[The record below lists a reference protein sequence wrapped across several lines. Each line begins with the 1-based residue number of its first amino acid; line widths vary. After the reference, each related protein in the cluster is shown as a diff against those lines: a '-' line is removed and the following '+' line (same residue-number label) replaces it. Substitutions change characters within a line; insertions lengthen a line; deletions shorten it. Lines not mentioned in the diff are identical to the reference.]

1 MWQAN
6 FFIIMYATLG
16 SFYLGITTKANIAF
30 VKSSSDGYFG
40 KLIFESDSKLI
51 SHKNKESDNTNP
63 QAVLE
68 DTKGYQSDEPAST
81 AWHEMESKLMQLNPT
96 VYCGGDAMTLNVQ
109 GSIMAN
115 FMIDGDDGPV
125 PVMQIPANCGISVTQ
140 SSTEAF
146 LTVPYHGCYVT
157 QQENGHVLPL
167 RLGETPMKISC
178 HMPPYDP
185 PIVFCFAS
193 GMVAKI
199 GCRSA
204 DVLKIKVNGK
214 WDPFIPASSK
224 CGITTEYETDGVVV
238 TAPHQSSCWQIK
250 GGKKFL
256 SIQYGNEEFA
266 LSCLDS
272 QNPHP
277 YVVSSTIVPYHSYEP
292 NITPPTDNITTINIA
307 TAPGGLAR
315 KLKQPMLYPFGKMY
329 YRHSWANPSRNLLAG
344 TSTVSSITSSPT
356 PTPASTSKPIDMMY
370 PFPLISYQ
378 FFPMSYSKPVPDG
391 YPWTFPSKSPTVTPT
406 GAQTAKTPTTS
417 QTTAST
423 IMSRKP
429 QPSAYPFSQI
439 YYPIG
444 VMLYHPRF
452 MPYGYPWAPLE
463 VPTTATTT
471 TSKTATSSQTTTKSN
486 ILASNPKSYAYPF
499 KHNYHPFGLIHNY
512 HKPMP
517 HGFPAKAL
525 TTVPTKTAPTTVAA
539 TTATTPS
546 IVDSNP
552 QQSAYFFNKMYSPFG
567 LMLNRRKPIPY
578 AYPWVF
584 PAKTPTTTPMANSP
598 TTTTA
603 TTLQT
608 TTTSTV
614 VSSNSQQPVNSFSQ
628 LYYVFG
634 PMPYNRKPMT
644 HRHHLAFPA
653 KVSTIVLTKTAPKIE
668 TAAKTA
674 TTSKTNATTL
684 SSDNNDLQQPLDS
697 FNQLYYKFG
706 PMHCYQRPSHFLGD
720 PLAFPAKA
728 SNTAPNQPTPTPK
741 TALSVVSKTSPG
753 ISPIA
758 MSSHP
763 KQSADPLNQIHHQFG
778 PVSYYSKPNPYG
790 YPLVFPAKIPKNAPR
805 SETSTTVA
813 TYPQQSMYSQFNSM
827 RYQYKPA
834 HHLGY
839 PWALTENALTT
850 TLTVPTASAT
860 TTTSPQMY
868 YPFVPIH
875 FTKHLA
881 PWMYYYKHNQLQKG
895 PKHVYTTSPS
905 PGAIKHSK

>member
-1 MWQAN
+1 
-6 FFIIMYATLG
+6 MYATLG
-16 SFYLGITTKANIAF
+16 SFYLEITTKANIAF

-51 SHKNKESDNTNP
+51 THKNRKSDNTNL

-68 DTKGYQSDEPAST
+68 DTEGYQSDEPAST
-81 AWHEMESKLMQLNPT
+81 
-96 VYCGGDAMTLNVQ
+96 
-109 GSIMAN
+109 
-115 FMIDGDDGPV
+115 
-125 PVMQIPANCGISVTQ
+125 
-140 SSTEAF
+140 
-146 LTVPYHGCYVT
+146 
-157 QQENGHVLPL
+157 
-167 RLGETPMKISC
+167 
-178 HMPPYDP
+178 
-185 PIVFCFAS
+185 
-193 GMVAKI
+193 
-199 GCRSA
+199 
-204 DVLKIKVNGK
+204 VNGK

-224 CGITTEYETDGVVV
+224 CGITTEYETDGVVI
-238 TAPHQSSCWQIK
+238 TAPYQSSCWQIK
-250 GGKKFL
+250 GGEKFL
-256 SIQYGNEEFA
+256 SIKYGNEEFS

-277 YVVSSTIVPYHSYEP
+277 YVTIVPYQSYEP

-315 KLKQPMLYPFGKMY
+315 KLKQPMLYPFGNMY
-329 YRHSWANPSRNLLAG
+329 YRHAWANPSKNFLAG
-344 TSTVSSITSSPT
+344 TISSINSSPT

-378 FFPMSYSKPVPDG
+378 YLPMSYSKPVPDG

-406 GAQTAKTPTTS
+406 GAQTTKTPKTS

-423 IMSRKP
+423 IMGRKP

-444 VMLYHPRF
+444 FMLYHTKF

-463 VPTTATTT
+463 VPTTAKTT
-471 TSKTATSSQTTTKSN
+471 TSKTATTSQTTTKSN

-512 HKPMP
+512 YKPMP

-644 HRHHLAFPA
+644 PRHHLAFPA
-653 KVSTIVLTKTAPKIE
+653 KVSTTVLNKTAPKIE

-684 SSDNNDLQQPLDS
+684 TSDNNDLQQPLDS

-706 PMHCYQRPSHFLGD
+706 PMHCHQRPSHFLGD

-753 ISPIA
+753 IAPIS
-758 MSSHP
+758 MSGHP

-790 YPLVFPAKIPKNAPR
+790 YPLVFPAKIPNNAPR
-805 SETSTTVA
+805 SDTSTTVA
-813 TYPQQSMYSQFNSM
+813 KPAIIANYPQQSMYSQFNSM
-827 RYQYKPA
+827 WYQYKPA

-850 TLTVPTASAT
+850 TSTVPTASAT

-875 FTKHLA
+875 FTKNLP

-905 PGAIKHSK
+905 PVAIKHSK